1 MRYISFNYSRL
12 DRFRQAISV
21 SYMVNVGLMSHF
33 DIDTDP
39 LNPSFALATD
49 GSREDR
55 ATVATDRNNFA
66 PRLGWAYQLRPGTVL
81 RGAYGIFYGN
91 EEGGG
96 DSQFMARNPPWS
108 ITTVTRTDNINPV
121 FKLDEGIPSDEA
133 LDWET
138 LQPPKL
144 SSFSRFP
151 STPYIQQ
158 WNLFIQQQLATDW
171 VLEIGYLGN
180 KAHKMFIVRE
190 GNPAPAMPGDIN
202 ENRVYKSVLL
212 PSEALAR
219 VGETFDPPGVIL
231 SPLEHSDRFENS
243 GNSQYHSLQTKIE
256 RRFQAGFGLLASYT
270 FSRTLDDGGCM
281 ANQHRQT
288 CGSSPNPF
296 QFLDWSLADQH
307 QKHRFVT
314 SVLWG
319 LPFGRGQR
327 WGSGWGSVHN
337 SLLGGWQVTTIV
349 SANSGYPMSPG
360 VSGNPPNAT
369 GRARPHLVGDVNAGG
384 ATIDRWFNTDA
395 FERQA
400 LYTYGSAGRNIVISP
415 GLANI
420 DFALLKDFA
429 ITAIREED
437 RVQFRVEA
445 FNFFNTP
452 PLGRPGETLG
462 NTNFGVIGSAGRPR
476 HVQFGLK
483 FIF

>member
-1 MRYISFNYSRL
+1 
-12 DRFRQAISV
+12 
-21 SYMVNVGLMSHF
+21 
-33 DIDTDP
+33 
-39 LNPSFALATD
+39 
-49 GSREDR
+49 
-55 ATVATDRNNFA
+55 
-66 PRLGWAYQLRPGTVL
+66 
-81 RGAYGIFYGN
+81 
-91 EEGGG
+91 
-96 DSQFMARNPPWS
+96 
-108 ITTVTRTDNINPV
+108 
-121 FKLDEGIPSDEA
+121 
-133 LDWET
+133 
-138 LQPPKL
+138 
-144 SSFSRFP
+144 
-151 STPYIQQ
+151 
-158 WNLFIQQQLATDW
+158 
-171 VLEIGYLGN
+171 
-180 KAHKMFIVRE
+180 
-190 GNPAPAMPGDIN
+190 
-202 ENRVYKSVLL
+202 
-212 PSEALAR
+212 
-219 VGETFDPPGVIL
+219 
-231 SPLEHSDRFENS
+231 
-243 GNSQYHSLQTKIE
+243 
-256 RRFQAGFGLLASYT
+256 
-270 FSRTLDDGGCM
+270 M

-400 LYTYGSAGRNIVISP
+400 LYPYGSAGRNIVISP

-429 ITAIREED
+429 ITAISEED
-437 RVQFRVEA
+437 RVQFRFEA

-452 PLGRPGETLG
+452 PLGRPARSFGVS
-462 NTNFGVIGSAGRPR
+462 NFGVIGSAGRPR